1 MASAAAPIS
10 RFDLG
15 RVVERTFSSIS
26 RNFPVFL
33 LLTLLLAGVPA
44 LLTGL
49 LLYLAG
55 IGAAGGAG
63 AAANANLSQLFT
75 LGAAGG
81 GFTALVGAIASFILQ
96 AAVVYGTIADLNGR
110 RAVFSECLSTGLRSW
125 FWIFLLA
132 IVVGLAEV
140 LGFILFIVPGVMM
153 AVAWIVAVP
162 ALVVERTGVF
172 GAMSRSAELT
182 RGHRWPIFGLL
193 VIYIIAA
200 GVISSMVSAVVGAAA
215 ASVSTAATQPTL
227 QLVAQPLVSVI
238 TKLISSA
245 GVASI
250 YFELRS
256 TREGIGP
263 EALAAVFD

>member
-1 MASAAAPIS
+1 MASAAVPVL
-10 RFDLG
+10 RFDVG
-15 RVVERTFSSIS
+15 RVVERTFSSIT

-44 LLTGL
+44 VLTGL

-55 IGAAGGAG
+55 IGAAG

-75 LGAAGG
+75 TGAAGG
-81 GFTALVGAIASFILQ
+81 GLAALVGAIASFILQ

-110 RAVFSECLSTGLRSW
+110 RAVFADCLSTGLRSW

-132 IVVGLAEV
+132 IVVGVAEV
-140 LGFILFIVPGVMM
+140 FGFILFIVPGVMM

-182 RGHRWPIFGLL
+182 RGHRWPILGLL

-200 GVISSMVSAVVGAAA
+200 GIISSMVSVVVGAAA
-215 ASVSTAATQPTL
+215 ASVSTAAMQPTL
-227 QLVAQPLVSVI
+227 QLIAQPLVSVI